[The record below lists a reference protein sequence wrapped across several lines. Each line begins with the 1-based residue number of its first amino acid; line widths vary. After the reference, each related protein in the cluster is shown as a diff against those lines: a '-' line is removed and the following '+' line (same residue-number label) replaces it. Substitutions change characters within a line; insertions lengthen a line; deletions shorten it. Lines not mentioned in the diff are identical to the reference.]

1 MSGMPLQIG
10 PYEIHLAVHA
20 VTLIISLLML
30 SISII
35 AYYRDRRARLLFVAL
50 AFLFFAL
57 RSAVLFG
64 DSLHMPDE
72 GSILLVGW
80 GTSLAHLFDLCM
92 ISLFFLANAISLRE
106 LDRKIAEGR
115 GELA

>member
-1 MSGMPLQIG
+1 MPLQIG
-10 PYEIHLAVHA
+10 SYEIHLAVHA

-35 AYYRDRRARLLFVAL
+35 AYYRDRRTRLLFVAL

-57 RSAVLFG
+57 RSALLFG
-64 DSLHMPDE
+64 DSIYIPDQ
-72 GSILLVGW
+72 SSVVLLGW

-92 ISLFFLANAISLRE
+92 ISLFSLANAISLRE
-106 LDRKIAEGR
+106 MSRKIAEGR